1 MISIVVDTHDFLE
14 CISMEPNWIT
24 ICLQICLLSDVAVNS
39 STLLNT
45 PEGYLLYFFVVFYC
59 VNLSIHLFFIIF
71 WGQLLIM
78 LLGIVV
84 MHLWLHKHSCFGCIS
99 QGYLLKHTYTYVA
112 LVDIT
117 KCVSKQL

>member
-14 CISMEPNWIT
+14 WISMEPNWII
-24 ICLQICLLSDVAVNS
+24 ICLEISLLSDVAMNS

-45 PEGYLLYFFVVFYC
+45 PGGYLLYFYVVFYC
-59 VNLSIHLFFIIF
+59 VNLSIPLFFIIF

-84 MHLWLHKHSCFGCIS
+84 LCIFGYIS
-99 QGYLLKHTYTYVA
+99 IPVLVVFLK
-112 LVDIT
+112 DIY
-117 KCVSKQL
+117 